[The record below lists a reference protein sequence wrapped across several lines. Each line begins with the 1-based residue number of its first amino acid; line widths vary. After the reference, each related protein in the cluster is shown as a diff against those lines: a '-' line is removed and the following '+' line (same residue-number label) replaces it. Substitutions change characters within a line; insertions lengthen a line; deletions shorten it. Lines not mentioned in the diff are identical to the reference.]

1 MAVKVDPDVLAA
13 TVVALDA
20 TARELPG
27 LLSRAR
33 DLDAAGDVSGL
44 APVEG
49 WAADTSREITRRI
62 GIVNQINGATVTIG
76 GVTMSRELATEIA
89 GGDTPVDDAMIAVAL
104 ADPDDDRW
112 QNTDPANLKELFEQL
127 QADAIRRLA
136 GMDDQAQAEALV
148 DAFGLVNDVAQAGYV
163 SVTTIAAIFQVGGP
177 ALANLLARSRIVT
190 PALDALATVNEGSRA
205 AWANRISSALNT
217 LDDNY
222 LRGRTQF
229 RYPGAFVPS
238 TAGRVITTITPI
250 TENFDDWVTRMA
262 ARTQTYEVQ
271 GVRRPTLLARFLQ
284 SQTGTRA
291 TTWVSGI
298 LSTTSGGQLATRLS
312 AITNGVLGRAWTN
325 PTTGATYVR
334 GAGNMLTMASQSGVR
349 TMLSSAGG
357 LRVLG
362 AAGSGLA
369 TVDGVVGLVNNAD
382 EHRQMWDQGGVE
394 GRAHVIGEYAETGFN
409 ASMTAAMI
417 APSPVTLGLVVVT
430 GTVWAGAEVVEHW
443 DDVTAAADQAAD
455 WAGDRLDD
463 ATDWAGD
470 RLEDAAESDLNP
482 MNWF

>member
-1 MAVKVDPDVLAA
+1 MGVKVDPDVLAA
-13 TVVALDA
+13 TVVALDTA
-20 TARELPG
+20 ARELPG

-33 DLDAAGDVSGL
+33 DLDAAGDVARL

-49 WAADTSREITRRI
+49 WATDTSREITKRI
-62 GIVNQINGATVTIG
+62 GIVDKINGATVTIG

-89 GGDTPVDDAMIAVAL
+89 GGQTPIDDAMIAVAL
-104 ADPDDDRW
+104 ADPDDRRW

-136 GMDDQAQAEALV
+136 GMANQEQAEALV
-148 DAFGLVNDVAQAGYV
+148 EAFGLVNDVAQVGYV
-163 SVTTIAAIFQVGGP
+163 SVSSMAAIFQVGGP

-217 LDDNY
+217 LDDYY

-229 RYPGAFVPS
+229 KYPGAFVPN
-238 TAGRVITTITPI
+238 TAGRVLTTITPI
-250 TENFDDWVTRMA
+250 TENFDDWVARMA
-262 ARTQTYEVQ
+262 SRTQPYQVQ
-271 GVRRPTLLARFLQ
+271 GVQRSTLLARFLQ

-334 GAGNMLTMASQSGVR
+334 GAGNMLSMANQSGVR
-349 TMLSSAGG
+349 TMLSSAGA
-357 LRVLG
+357 LRVAG
-362 AAGSGLA
+362 AAGSAFA
-369 TVDGVVGLVNNAD
+369 TVDGVVGLVNNFD
-382 EHRQMWDQGGVE
+382 EHQQMWNEGGVE
-394 GRAHVIGEYAETGFN
+394 GRAHVVGEYAETAFN
-409 ASMTAAMI
+409 ASMTAAMV
-417 APSPVTLGLVVVT
+417 APNPVTLGLVAVT
-430 GTVWAGAEVVEHW
+430 GVVWAGAEVVEHW
-443 DDVTAAADQAAD
+443 DDITAAADQAAD
-455 WAGDRLDD
+455 WAGDRL
-463 ATDWAGD
+463 
-470 RLEDAAESDLNP
+470 EDVAESDLNP